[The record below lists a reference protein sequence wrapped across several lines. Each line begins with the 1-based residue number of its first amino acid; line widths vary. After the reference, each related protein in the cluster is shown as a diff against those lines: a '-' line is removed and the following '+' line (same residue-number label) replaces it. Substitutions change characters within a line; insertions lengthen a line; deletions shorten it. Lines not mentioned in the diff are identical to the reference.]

1 MRHPVSVWLLVVT
14 LIVLALGGLA
24 GAFGFL
30 SDPSGTGMGMSV
42 QLERLPVPDY
52 TLPGI
57 FLLVVMCIF
66 PLLLVYGLLV
76 RSRWKL
82 LDPVVVW
89 SNQHWAWVGSLV
101 LGLGVALWLA
111 IQALYIGFSAPIQW
125 FTAFLGLSIL
135 VTTLVTPTRKH
146 YRWAQP

>member
-1 MRHPVSVWLLVVT
+1 MRYPVSVWLLVAT

-24 GAFGFL
+24 GAYGFL
-30 SDPSGTGMGMSV
+30 SDPSGSGMGMSD

-66 PLLLVYGLLV
+66 PLLLVYGLLFRPRW
-76 RSRWKL
+76 RS
-82 LDPVVVW
+82 LDPLVVW
-89 SNQHWAWVGSLV
+89 SNEHWAWVGSLV
-101 LGLGVALWLA
+101 LGLGLALWLA

-125 FTAFLGLSIL
+125 FTAFLCLSIL
-135 VTTLVTPTRKH
+135 VTTLVAPTRKY
-146 YRWAQP
+146 YRRA